1 MAVIYPLYRL
11 YILRWKMI
19 WVIYSRLISIYL
31 TVFIEIIAFKTIS
44 AELNTLVQPYCLFL
58 SSKHFRFDRWD
69 WPWLS
74 PQFFFNFFFYEVK
87 TFPAQAF
94 FKYWNRKKKAVG
106 DNVQQIRGLVTYTP
120 NFSLAKPDVR
130 VVEVQANALS
140 CWPQFWSFASD
151 RVAKSS

>member
-94 FKYWNRKKKAVG
+94 FKYWNRKKKSRGRQCPANTGFGNIYTEFFSSKTWCTSSRSTGQCIVVLTAV
-106 DNVQQIRGLVTYTP
+106 LV
-120 NFSLAKPDVR
+120 FCVR
-130 VVEVQANALS
+130 
-140 CWPQFWSFASD
+140 
-151 RVAKSS
+151 